1 MRLYQSCLTMAQLV
15 KHAVHLHLLQG
26 PRILQ
31 GLDPILSPVQGYPVA
46 IQSLLHRRKLLINI
60 LVPQHQ
66 FRDHVF
72 QRSTQCQADATF
84 LVAGG
89 LRTIVTTDAHYIQ
102 LQGCGQTLMTK
113 QPML

>member
-1 MRLYQSCLTMAQLV
+1 MTQPPCPGTLGT
-15 KHAVHLHLLQG
+15 
-26 PRILQ
+26 
-31 GLDPILSPVQGYPVA
+31 YP
-46 IQSLLHRRKLLINI
+46 H
-60 LVPQHQ
+60 
-66 FRDHVF
+66 
-72 QRSTQCQADATF
+72 CQANATF